1 MWEAFRNLILKED
14 RMKRSLLVLFLILAV
29 ASPLHAADPLPKVKD
44 LPIVKT
50 FLGDQVK
57 VTAAKDLGNVY
68 EVVAAPPGNEK
79 QIFYVT
85 KDGNYVIFG
94 GQMFNKEKTNLT
106 KERLEQ
112 VNKVDVSK
120 LPLQDAIVIKKGNG
134 SKKLIEFTDVDCP
147 YCRKASEWLKTQTDY
162 TLYVYLFPLPMH
174 PQAEEKSIKILC
186 DKDPA
191 TAFDLAQNDKELT
204 ADKCE
209 TGERLLQKQKA
220 VATEIGVSG
229 TPLFI
234 SGEGTRWPGFAQKA
248 MEAYL
253 KQ

>member
-1 MWEAFRNLILKED
+1 
-14 RMKRSLLVLFLILAV
+14 MKKSLLVPLLILV
-29 ASPLHAADPLPKVKD
+29 LASPLHAADPLAKVKE
-44 LPIVKT
+44 LPIVKS

-57 VTAAKDLGNVY
+57 VLAAKDLGNVY

-85 KDGNYVIFG
+85 KDGAYAIFG
-94 GQMFNKEKTNLT
+94 GQLFNKEKTNLT
-106 KERLEQ
+106 KERQEQ
-112 VNKVDVSK
+112 VNRVDISK
-120 LPLQDAIVIKKGNG
+120 LPLQEAIVIKKGSG
-134 SKKLIEFTDVDCP
+134 AKKIIEFTDVDCP

-162 TLYVYLFPLPMH
+162 TLYVFLFPLDMH
-174 PQAEEKSIKILC
+174 PNAKDKSIKILC

-191 TAFDLAQNDKELT
+191 TAFDLAQSDKELT

-209 TGERLLQKQKA
+209 TGEKLLQKHKA
-220 VATEIGVSG
+220 ISAEVGVSG

-234 SGEGTRWPGFAQKA
+234 SGEGTRWSGFAQKP

-253 KQ
+253 KKQN